1 VSAGLAC
8 LPLPRSRRSKALMV
22 GLLRTPATL
31 AIYKGTRQNR
41 TVLYAKAGVPCG
53 SRLAKTVRSAVF
65 SDELARPEH
74 WENWRYRFAE
84 ICRKS
89 SFFCNEFRHWEH
101 LVQIL

>member
-41 TVLYAKAGVPCG
+41 TVLYAKAGVPDSG
-53 SRLAKTVRSAVF
+53 QALIVIGAVRSRSRRLFTRRDTLTPAA
-65 SDELARPEH
+65 SGTRPCLARQGSCCLLT
-74 WENWRYRFAE
+74 FAP
-84 ICRKS
+84 
-89 SFFCNEFRHWEH
+89 
-101 LVQIL
+101 